1 MTPSKNSSFQICT
14 VCKLW
19 HLQCG
24 HIRFLNVLF
33 LKHTFRKCL
42 LTKRVLKKQIMLH
55 IRRALCTFS
64 DGLCI
69 CRVWPII
76 LPQPPLKP
84 QVHYL
89 RQQTLIIHGYKL
101 TDTCHEHN
109 TAKESYRNTNHN
121 NSCWCHTVDTHWIL
135 PKCLLHL
142 SFYLSPPPTT
152 SLNCRLTKHTLLT
165 AREVSH

>member
-14 VCKLW
+14 ICKLW

-42 LTKRVLKKQIMLH
+42 LTKHVLKKQIMLH

-89 RQQTLIIHGYKL
+89 RQQTLIIHGYNWQIPAMKTIPQRRATETPITTIAADVTQL
-101 TDTCHEHN
+101 IRIEFFQNVYFICHFI
-109 TAKESYRNTNHN
+109 
-121 NSCWCHTVDTHWIL
+121 CL
-135 PKCLLHL
+135 PR
-142 SFYLSPPPTT
+142 PPPL
-152 SLNCRLTKHTLLT
+152 ST
-165 AREVSH
+165 ADSQSTHY